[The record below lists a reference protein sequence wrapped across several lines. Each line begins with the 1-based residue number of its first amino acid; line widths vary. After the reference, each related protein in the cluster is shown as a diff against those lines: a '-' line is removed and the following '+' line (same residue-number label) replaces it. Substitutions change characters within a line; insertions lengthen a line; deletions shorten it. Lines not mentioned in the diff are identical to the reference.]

1 MRRLILTTIV
11 SITVLLAN
19 AQVFNTA
26 EILKPLKFNLG
37 IAPIYFNNNLGLF
50 FMGGVG
56 IKSDID
62 FSLKYAILEY
72 EDYFGADLEWKLLN
86 SKSVDFSLTTGCH
99 NYYDF
104 GLDVSGN
111 VSFNIK
117 RDIAIYTGL
126 DIDINFGN
134 DVYAPFWIP
143 LGVQIG
149 LNRTIAFIFEAEI
162 PINQSAYPIIDGGFS
177 FRF

>member
-1 MRRLILTTIV
+1 MHRIILTTV
-11 SITVLLAN
+11 VCFTVILAN

-26 EILKPLKFNLG
+26 ETLKPLKFNLG
-37 IAPIYFNNNLGLF
+37 VAPVYFNNNFGLYL
-50 FMGGVG
+50 MGGVG

-62 FSLKYAILEY
+62 FSLKYAVLET

-86 SKSVDFSLTTGCH
+86 RKSVDLSLTTGCH
-99 NYYDF
+99 NYFDF

-117 RDIAIYTGL
+117 SDIAMYTGL
-126 DIDINFGN
+126 DIDINFG
-134 DVYAPFWIP
+134 DDLYAPFWIP
-143 LGVQIG
+143 VGVQIG

-162 PINQSAYPIIDGGFS
+162 PLNPSAYPIIDGGFS